1 MKTLNTYVAKNLL
14 IVFTAAI
21 VVMSFIMLAGQLI
34 KMLDLLSSGVS
45 FSSFATLFLFVLPE
59 TLSFSLPIAI
69 LVAVILVFSKMSAEN
84 EITALRAGGISIWQV
99 IAPALVLSLLLSVSC
114 LYFQLYL
121 KPKCKFYLS
130 NARQN
135 LLLENPSA
143 MLSPGS
149 TVNLGSFNIT
159 IGSRDGDKI
168 AKVSIVRPVSETR
181 LETIY
186 GRTGHIE
193 VDDPNKIV
201 NLHLQDVIGRIIE
214 YKPEGKVEITPIKN
228 NEIVYPIDIGRQ
240 LNNDRLLKRSKYL
253 DFNGLVGRIQ
263 VMSEAGDKKEVNE
276 LLFQLNQGI
285 VLALSPLAF
294 VIVAM
299 PFGFRSAR
307 SETSIGLVLSLAV
320 IIVYFSIILLMKNF
334 DKYSYAHILI
344 WAPNIIFICYGIFS
358 FKKITRT

>member
-1 MKTLNTYVAKNLL
+1 MKTLNTYIAKNLL

-34 KMLDLLSSGVS
+34 KMLDLLTSGVS

-99 IAPALVLSLLLSVSC
+99 IAPALILSLILSVSC

-130 NARQN
+130 NAKQN
-135 LLLENPSA
+135 LLLDNPSA

-149 TVNLGSFNIT
+149 TVKLGDFNVT
-159 IGSRDGDKI
+159 IGARDGDKI
-168 AKVSIVRPVSETR
+168 AKVSIIRPVSDSR

-186 GRTGHIE
+186 GRTGVIE
-193 VDDPNKIV
+193 VDEQSKIV
-201 NLHLQDVIGRIIE
+201 NLNLNNVLVRSIE
-214 YKPEGKVEITPIKN
+214 YGPEGKVEINSATN
-228 NEIVYPIDIGRQ
+228 DELVYPIDIGRQ
-240 LNNDRLLKRSKYL
+240 LNNKRLLKKAKYL

-263 VMSEAGDKKEVNE
+263 VMSEAGEKKEVNE

-307 SETSIGLVLSLAV
+307 SETSIGLVLSLGV
-320 IIVYFSIILLMKNF
+320 IIVYFSIVLLMKNF
-334 DKYSYAHILI
+334 DKYSFSHILI
-344 WAPNIIFICYGIFS
+344 WAPNILFICYGIFS
-358 FKKITRT
+358 FRKITKT